1 MKSAA
6 YILQFVSHNNLDV
19 NDGDLSNLTDGQ
31 EIYSLE
37 SSNRRY
43 KGKSS
48 GEAPLQYLIDKAW
61 RDMGDTSPEDRKI
74 TILPIVSFALYSGIS
89 QNSGRRL
96 YEIFLENIPLYLKN
110 LNIPSGAVETKPVFY
125 DFKIEKGKAQ
135 KFDSPYSSTNA
146 INKGIFEHIV
156 SSDPG
161 VKKHVLIDYTGGLR
175 DTSYLITLISQYLSF
190 FEIPLTKIVYSNFN
204 NKNIYSITYLN
215 RISELI
221 RSINSFNQS
230 GNPEQLINFFQNEK
244 IIQNTDIAS
253 TEQNEYQKVLL
264 ALNDIDGF
272 FSCICINDMTNIDN
286 RKTKL
291 EKSMNEIRKLKT
303 SKNIYISLFCNLFD
317 RIRNQFF
324 LDGKTTISYS
334 SLIKWCINHNQINQA
349 VTLFVEKMP
358 QTYLGHSLL
367 SKLTNPNRINNRNC
381 GDPKAQDFYGIYDN
395 ITNKY
400 ITTVPPEE
408 LTSRQLVERLY
419 IQLSGLTKQFKEDP
433 AATDECNRGDLLFQ
447 KYENLFSSEYPQ
459 SKEVQSFL
467 TELRSILAED
477 YDENGRKN
485 KGYSFNSKKLEEF
498 VKENRDSFSK
508 MKTSEGL
515 LNLISRKKDLINM
528 LLFGGPYVE
537 FESPSDRQKKTYLRK
552 MEAVEQLLIKNDIIS
567 SDYKRLSTAEILRYY
582 LIMKI
587 IRNRMNH
594 AVDYENP
601 TSEQKEMQEIE
612 DTVIEKCTGGFGMLP
627 KLEFSRFDLRD
638 IKAILKQAVSLPI
651 PQ

>member
-37 SSNRRY
+37 NSSRRY

-61 RDMGDTSPEDRKI
+61 RSMSDTSPDDRKI
-74 TILPIVSFALYSGIS
+74 TILPIVSFALYSGT
-89 QNSGRRL
+89 SGNGGRKL
-96 YEIFLENIPLYLKN
+96 YEIFLENIQLYLRN
-110 LNIPSGAVETKPVFY
+110 LAIPSDAVETKPVFY
-125 DFKIEKGKAQ
+125 DFKEEKGKTQ
-135 KFDSPYSSTNA
+135 KFDSPYSSTDA
-146 INKGIFEHIV
+146 INKGILEHIV
-156 SSDPG
+156 YCNPG
-161 VKKHVLIDYTGGLR
+161 AKKQVLVDYTGGLR

-190 FEIPLTKIVYSNFN
+190 FEIPLTKIVYSNYY
-204 NKNIYSITYLN
+204 NKTIYSITYLN

-244 IIQNTDIAS
+244 IIQNADVAS
-253 TEQNEYQKVLL
+253 SEQKEYQKVVQ
-264 ALNDIDGF
+264 ALNDIDSF
-272 FSCICINDMTNIDN
+272 FSCICINNMTNIDN

-291 EKSMNEIRKLKT
+291 EKSMNEIRKLKA
-303 SKNIYISLFCNLFD
+303 SKNVYISLFCSLFE

-334 SLIKWCINHNQINQA
+334 SLIKWCINHNQINPA

-358 QTYLGHSLL
+358 QTYLCHSLL
-367 SKLTNPNRINNRNC
+367 SKLTNPNRINNRNY

-400 ITTVPPEE
+400 ITTAPPEE
-408 LTSRQLVERLY
+408 LTSRQLVERLS
-419 IQLSGLTKQFKEDP
+419 IQLNEITKQFREDS
-433 AATDECNRGDLLFQ
+433 AKAEECNSGDLLFQ
-447 KYENLFSSEYPQ
+447 KIENLLTSEYPQ
-459 SKEVQSFL
+459 SKEIQRFL
-467 TELRSILAED
+467 TEIRNILAD
-477 YDENGRKN
+477 NYDENGRKN
-485 KGYSFNSKKLEEF
+485 KDSFFKSEILEEF
-498 VKENRDSFSK
+498 LKKNRDCLSK

-515 LNLISRKKDLINM
+515 LNLMHRKKNLINM
-528 LLFGGPYVE
+528 LMFGNSCEE
-537 FESPSDRQKKTYLRK
+537 FDSPAERQKKTYSRK
-552 MEAVEQLLIKNDIIS
+552 MEAIEQLLIKHDIIS

-582 LIMKI
+582 LIIKI

-601 TSEQKEMQEIE
+601 SSDQKETQEIE
-612 DTVIEKCTGGFGMLP
+612 DTVIEKCSGGFGVLP
-627 KLEFSRFDLRD
+627 KLEFSGINLQE
-638 IKAILKQAVSLPI
+638 IKTILKQAVSLPI